1 MVLIFRLVDLSLRDK
16 RLSRETKYLC
26 EEYVKLL
33 WMEKAS
39 SIGSAKRG
47 SLAVLL
53 LMLIM
58 VVNVGHVLQQVWWL
72 RVKHRDFPLAWGYF
86 SPYHLIFT

>member
-47 SLAVLL
+47 SCSSSSTHADYGSKRGTRITTSV
-53 LMLIM
+53 
-58 VVNVGHVLQQVWWL
+58 
-72 RVKHRDFPLAWGYF
+72 
-86 SPYHLIFT
+86 